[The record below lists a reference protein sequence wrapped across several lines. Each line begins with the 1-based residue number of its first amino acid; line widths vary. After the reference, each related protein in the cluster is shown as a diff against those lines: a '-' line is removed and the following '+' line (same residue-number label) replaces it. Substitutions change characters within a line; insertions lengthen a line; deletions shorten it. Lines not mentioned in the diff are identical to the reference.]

1 MTNKNIEQK
10 MYDMAVELINKRYPK
25 GWGGAGVV
33 RTEDD
38 SYFTSIWLDVLNDSV
53 SICIETGAMCEAYKH
68 DSRVTHCLCVQR
80 DDENNAYE
88 IVSPC
93 GVCQER
99 LWFWGNVMVGI
110 TSPENILRFAPLSE
124 LQPHHWLKHE
134 PPENLE
140 NYDYFQREKLRLK
153 GN

>member
-1 MTNKNIEQK
+1 MTDKNIEQK
-10 MYDMAVELINKRYPK
+10 MYDTAVELINKRYPND
-25 GWGGAGVV
+25 WGGAGVV

-38 SYFTSIWLDVLNDSV
+38 SYFTSIWLDVINDSV

-80 DDENNAYE
+80 DDEISAYK

-93 GVCQER
+93 CVCQER
-99 LWFWGNVMVGI
+99 LWFWGDVMVGI
-110 TSPENILRFAPLSE
+110 TTPENILKFAPLSE
-124 LQPHHWLKHE
+124 LQPHHWLKYE

-140 NYDYFQREKLRLK
+140 NYDYFQREKD
-153 GN
+153 